1 MQARPHESVTSAGGN
16 SECRSR
22 SVGGSVTRV
31 TRMSPLQHYLRPLL
45 APLSVAVVGASE
57 KPGTLG
63 RVVFENLLEG
73 GFKGEIH
80 AVNPNHRRVLGKKC
94 YSSLAAID
102 KPVELALIGVPCA
115 AVPTVLDEGARA
127 GVKAAVILSAPP
139 VDEGDARRWNR
150 DLISTARKRHIRLL
164 GPHAFGV
171 VRTGIGLNATMGA
184 GIALPG
190 RLALIAQSGAVCT
203 AMLNFAAPNGIGFS
217 SVVAV
222 GGALDVGF
230 GELLDALVL
239 DPQTD
244 GILLYIEKVSD
255 ARRFM
260 SALRAAARTKP
271 VVVLRAGRSAE
282 SHLALSDPDAPLPDA
297 VFDAA
302 MKRAGTVRVMTYAQ
316 LFSAA
321 RILATG
327 KLPRGDRLAIVTNGH
342 GPGTMAA
349 DCAADRGV
357 PLARLTP
364 ETQSALTAVL
374 PPNVDSTNPV
384 NIRRDAQPE
393 LLARAVSTVL
403 ADREVDAVLTLHVQR
418 PATGATD
425 AARAVAAVARTST
438 KPVLAAWLGA
448 IGRRE
453 VRDALEAGGV
463 PDFYTPENAVEA
475 FSFLAAYRLNQKWLL
490 EVPAPQPEPEPPDTT
505 LAERLRDA
513 AAAANRTV
521 LSDWQAHQ
529 LLEAFGLPVERGDPA
544 DTLKEATAVA
554 KRLGYPVTLR
564 VDVSGLK
571 PRAPIPAD
579 ALERGNLRNGR
590 MLTRA
595 YGSLLE
601 GIKPYLRHGDAHL
614 HVLVSKVLSM
624 PDARE
629 VAIGVHTDSVF
640 GPVITFG
647 NGGTAALIDAERTVL
662 LPPLNYRLAS
672 EIISGTRTAASLR
685 FDRDA
690 TPDLEPLV
698 KMLLQVS
705 SLVCAL
711 PWVHTVSLD
720 PVRVGAAGAT
730 IAGARVTIDPKRK
743 FATGGY
749 RHMAIHPYPIEMV
762 ADVPLRDGTL
772 LHVRPIMPEDAEL
785 ERAFV
790 NGLSEQ
796 TRYFRFF
803 YRLHELTP
811 AMLARFTQVDYDR
824 ELALV
829 AIEDRGGTPT
839 IIGVARYIGNP
850 DQESAEFAV
859 VVADAWQNRGVA
871 RMLMERLI
879 VSARKRGLKR
889 LEGAV
894 LRNNPNMIRFTEG
907 LGFVAHDDPDEPE
920 QVNAVL
926 ELE

>member
-1 MQARPHESVTSAGGN
+1 
-16 SECRSR
+16 
-22 SVGGSVTRV
+22 
-31 TRMSPLQHYLRPLL
+31 MSSLQHYLRPLL
-45 APLSVAVVGASE
+45 APTSVALVGASD
-57 KPGTLG
+57 KPATLG

-73 GFKGEIH
+73 GFKGELH
-80 AVNPNHRRVLGKKC
+80 AVNPNHRRILGKRC
-94 YSSLAAID
+94 YSSLASID
-102 KPVELALIGVPCA
+102 RPVELALIGVPCA
-115 AVPTVLDEGARA
+115 AVPGVLDQGGRA

-139 VDEGDARRWNR
+139 VDDGYTRRWQR
-150 DLISTARKRHIRLL
+150 EVLATARKRHIRLL

-171 VRTGIGLNATMGA
+171 IRTGIGLNATMGA
-184 GIALPG
+184 GLALPG

-244 GILLYIEKVSD
+244 GILLYVEKVSD

-260 SALRAAARTKP
+260 SALRTAARTKP

-282 SHLALSDPDAPLPDA
+282 AQLVAGGPDAPSPDA

-302 MKRAGTVRVMTYAQ
+302 MKRAGTVRVMTYTQ

-327 KLPRGDRLAIVTNGH
+327 KQPRGDRLAIVTNGH
-342 GPGTMAA
+342 GPGTLAA
-349 DCAADRGV
+349 DSAADRGV
-357 PLARLTP
+357 PLADLTP
-364 ETQSALTAVL
+364 ETERALAAVL
-374 PPNVDSTNPV
+374 PPNVGSKNPI
-384 NIRRDAQPE
+384 NIRRDANPE
-393 LLARAVSTVL
+393 LLAAAVSAVL
-403 ADREVDAVLTLHVQR
+403 ADRQVDAVLALHVQR

-425 AARAVAAVARTST
+425 AARAVAAVARGSS

-475 FSFLAAYRLNQKWLL
+475 FSFLAAYRRNQKWLL

-505 LAERLRDA
+505 VAERIRDEA
-513 AAAANRTV
+513 AVANRMV
-521 LSDWQAHQ
+521 LNDWQALQ
-529 LLEAFGLPVERGDPA
+529 LLQAFDLPIESGEFA
-544 DTLKEATAVA
+544 DTLKEATAIA
-554 KRLGYPVTLR
+554 RRLGFPVSLKL
-564 VDVSGLK
+564 DVSGLN
-571 PRAPIPAD
+571 PRSPIPTD
-579 ALERGNLRNGR
+579 ALVRHHL
-590 MLTRA
+590 LSRA
-595 YGSLLE
+595 YGSLLD
-601 GIKPYLRHGDAHL
+601 GIKPYFRRGEP
-614 HVLVSKVLSM
+614 HVRALVCKSTQL

-629 VAIGVHTDSVF
+629 IAIGVHTDAVF

-647 NGGTAALIDAERTVL
+647 NSGAAALIDSDRTVL
-662 LPPLNYRLAS
+662 LPPLNHRLAADL
-672 EIISGTRTAASLR
+672 ISGTRAVASL
-685 FDRDA
+685 A
-690 TPDLEPLV
+690 TGREVAPDLDPVVRILV
-698 KMLLQVS
+698 QVS

-711 PWVHTVSLD
+711 PWVNTITLD
-720 PVRVGAAGAT
+720 PVRVSPGRAVIG
-730 IAGARVTIDPKRK
+730 GGRVTIDPKRK
-743 FATGGY
+743 FAKGGY
-749 RHMAIHPYPIEMV
+749 RHMAIHPYPIELV
-762 ADVPLRDGTL
+762 ADVPLRDGTM

-785 ERAFV
+785 ERSFV
-790 NGLSEQ
+790 NGLSAQ

-829 AIEDRGGTPT
+829 AIDDRAGTPE
-839 IIGVARYIGNP
+839 IIGVARYIGNS

-871 RMLMERLI
+871 RLLMERLI
-879 VSARKRGLKR
+879 ACAKKRGLKR

-907 LGFVAHDDPDEPE
+907 LGFVAHDDPEEPE

-926 ELE
+926 ELD